1 MPSKVIIIDYGSQ
14 VTQLIARRVRE
25 AGVYSEIH
33 PCVVTAAQVKAM
45 QPSAIILSG
54 GPASVGE
61 KDAPALDKG
70 FLDLGVPVLGI
81 CYGMQLLAFNLGG
94 GLEQSETREYGPA
107 DLRFV
112 RSCALWDGID
122 LTKLSRVWMSHG
134 DTVKTPPAGFLVTGS
149 TDTLEVAAM
158 AAEAPAPS
166 AGPAAL
172 YPVEVLEYT
181 EGDRAEPRISKTYE
195 LSPMDDPALIPTGDF
210 ERPGC
215 LYTLL
220 DIVKEDQTET
230 DSKYYT
236 ETVTLDSKS
245 KDMEEIMPLLAATC
259 ETVTE
264 DGYTGLLTLDTA
276 SIQVEA
282 SGYATST
289 RNVSATRSY
298 PNLSEADVSL
308 VPKSIEDSGRT
319 LTLADVQ
326 WQEAGGFY
334 NAAATY
340 TGTASSKYATGY
352 TVTADYA
359 GEVAKTTSGT
369 VLYTAVFGLAEEQE
383 AVTAIPQP
391 AAEGGGFD
399 WRWLL
404 VLPAGAGA
412 VGLVFLGRF
421 LLQKYKIKKEW
432 KEYNK

>member
-1 MPSKVIIIDYGSQ
+1 MKKRAVPLFLAV
-14 VTQLIARRVRE
+14 L
-25 AGVYSEIH
+25 
-33 PCVVTAAQVKAM
+33 TA
-45 QPSAIILSG
+45 
-54 GPASVGE
+54 
-61 KDAPALDKG
+61 
-70 FLDLGVPVLGI
+70 
-81 CYGMQLLAFNLGG
+81 
-94 GLEQSETREYGPA
+94 
-107 DLRFV
+107 
-112 RSCALWDGID
+112 CALAC
-122 LTKLSRVWMSHG
+122 
-134 DTVKTPPAGFLVTGS
+134 P
-149 TDTLEVAAM
+149 AM
-158 AAEAPAPS
+158 AAEAPSPETTPS
-166 AGPAAL
+166 VL

-210 ERPGC
+210 ERSGC

-259 ETVTE
+259 EAVTE
-264 DGYTGLLTLDTA
+264 DGYTGL
-276 SIQVEA
+276 
-282 SGYATST
+282 
-289 RNVSATRSY
+289 
-298 PNLSEADVSL
+298 
-308 VPKSIEDSGRT
+308 

-359 GEVAKTTSGT
+359 GEVTKTTSGT
-369 VLYTAVFGLAEEQE
+369 VLYTAVFGLAEERE

-404 VLPAGAGA
+404 VLPAGAGV

-421 LLQKYKIKKEW
+421 LLQKYKSKKDW
-432 KEYNK
+432 REYNK

>member
-1 MPSKVIIIDYGSQ
+1 
-14 VTQLIARRVRE
+14 
-25 AGVYSEIH
+25 
-33 PCVVTAAQVKAM
+33 
-45 QPSAIILSG
+45 
-54 GPASVGE
+54 
-61 KDAPALDKG
+61 
-70 FLDLGVPVLGI
+70 
-81 CYGMQLLAFNLGG
+81 
-94 GLEQSETREYGPA
+94 
-107 DLRFV
+107 
-112 RSCALWDGID
+112 
-122 LTKLSRVWMSHG
+122 
-134 DTVKTPPAGFLVTGS
+134 
-149 TDTLEVAAM
+149 
-158 AAEAPAPS
+158 
-166 AGPAAL
+166 
-172 YPVEVLEYT
+172 
-181 EGDRAEPRISKTYE
+181 
-195 LSPMDDPALIPTGDF
+195 
-210 ERPGC
+210 
-215 LYTLL
+215 
-220 DIVKEDQTET
+220 
-230 DSKYYT
+230 
-236 ETVTLDSKS
+236 
-245 KDMEEIMPLLAATC
+245 MPLLAATC
-259 ETVTE
+259 EAVTE

-340 TGTASSKYATGY
+340 TVTASSKYATGY

-359 GEVAKTTSGT
+359 GEVTKTTSGT

-404 VLPAGAGA
+404 VLPAGAGV

-421 LLQKYKIKKEW
+421 LLQKYKSKKEW

>member
-1 MPSKVIIIDYGSQ
+1 M
-14 VTQLIARRVRE
+14 L
-25 AGVYSEIH
+25 
-33 PCVVTAAQVKAM
+33 TACALAC
-45 QPSAIILSG
+45 
-54 GPASVGE
+54 
-61 KDAPALDKG
+61 PAL
-70 FLDLGVPVLGI
+70 
-81 CYGMQLLAFNLGG
+81 
-94 GLEQSETREYGPA
+94 
-107 DLRFV
+107 
-112 RSCALWDGID
+112 
-122 LTKLSRVWMSHG
+122 
-134 DTVKTPPAGFLVTGS
+134 
-149 TDTLEVAAM
+149 
-158 AAEAPAPS
+158 AAEAPSPEATPS
-166 AGPAAL
+166 VL

-210 ERPGC
+210 ERSGC

-259 ETVTE
+259 EAVTE

-352 TVTADYA
+352 T
-359 GEVAKTTSGT
+359 AKNGAA
-369 VLYTAVFGLAEEQE
+369 YTREEFDGKLDIVRASDGSIRQIWNLWDGLANIENVTESGYRIALYLPEQVGGKNSSTGLYS
-383 AVTAIPQP
+383 VTGDPFKTFTITGDAAAGRLSVTEQTAGRAPYTTRYWQGADGAWNMAQGEGEDAIFTLKKSRSFRP
-391 AAEGGGFD
+391 ARGNSSPPSSGGK
-399 WRWLL
+399 RRSH
-404 VLPAGAGA
+404 LPR
-412 VGLVFLGRF
+412 L
-421 LLQKYKIKKEW
+421 
-432 KEYNK
+432 